1 MQESYNVLTSSC
13 LIESGQIVHL
23 KAFGHDAVDVQFQP
37 VEVLLDAPGYVID
50 PAGVV
55 GLVFLCLD
63 LAQFIAYDQLIV

>member
-1 MQESYNVLTSSC
+1 MQL
-13 LIESGQIVHL
+13 
-23 KAFGHDAVDVQFQP
+23 QP

-63 LAQFIAYDQLIV
+63 LAQFIADDQLVVQRGVLGAVDDDGAEAGDQTASAE

>member
-1 MQESYNVLTSSC
+1 MQL
-13 LIESGQIVHL
+13 
-23 KAFGHDAVDVQFQP
+23 QP

-63 LAQFIAYDQLIV
+63 LAQFIADDQLVV